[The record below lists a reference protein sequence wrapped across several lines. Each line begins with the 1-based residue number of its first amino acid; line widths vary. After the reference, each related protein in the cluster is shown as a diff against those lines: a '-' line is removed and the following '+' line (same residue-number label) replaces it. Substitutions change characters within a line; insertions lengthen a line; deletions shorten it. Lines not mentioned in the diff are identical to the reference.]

1 MVGYKQWLSYLLLRE
16 TLVIVATLL
25 GWSLILA
32 SIRLL
37 LWVLRVLLVLALA
50 LIILALLLAVVV
62 IAAALR
68 GASVVSGHVYV
79 VISQEKEKISVLRAN
94 RGLYSFP

>member
-1 MVGYKQWLSYLLLRE
+1 M
-16 TLVIVATLL
+16 
-25 GWSLILA
+25 LA

-37 LWVLRVLLVLALA
+37 LRVLRLLLVLALA

-79 VISQEKEKISVLRAN
+79 VISQGQGIISVLGSRIGISTAFRKDTQHRERLVN
-94 RGLYSFP
+94 TKDCSRVVEVAR